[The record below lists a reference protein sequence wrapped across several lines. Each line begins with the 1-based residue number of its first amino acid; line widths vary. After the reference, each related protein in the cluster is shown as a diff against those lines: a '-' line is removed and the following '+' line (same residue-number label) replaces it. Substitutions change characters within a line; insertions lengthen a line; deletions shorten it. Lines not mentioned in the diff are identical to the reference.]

1 MAGAFLYSFLSVLIV
16 SVISLVGVF
25 TLALSDKILRTLI
38 SYLVSL
44 AAGALLGDAFVHLI
58 PEAFE
63 KGNSTMMAA
72 TILAG
77 IFLFFILEKILHWH
91 HSHGQVEECVETLEN
106 HNHCHKPLGT
116 IVIVADSVHNF
127 IDGVIIAASYLVSL
141 PVGLATTIAVVIH
154 EIPQEIG
161 DFGLLIHS
169 GWSKKRALFFNFLSA
184 LAAAVGVLAVFV
196 LGVGMEKFVPAA
208 LAFAAGGFIYI
219 AAVDIVPELHKT
231 TGFRKTIF
239 QSLAMLLGFGLMF
252 GLLLVE

>member
-1 MAGAFLYSFLSVLIV
+1 MTGAFLYSFLSVLIV

-25 TLALSDKILRTLI
+25 TLALSDKILRALI

-63 KGNSTMMAA
+63 KGDSTLIAA

-169 GWSKKRALFFNFLSA
+169 GWSKKQALLFNFLSA

-196 LGVGMEKFVPAA
+196 LGVGMEKFVPVA

-231 TGFRKTIF
+231 TGFRKSLF
-239 QSLAMLLGFGLMF
+239 QSLFMLFGFGLMF
-252 GLLLVE
+252 VLLLVE

>member
-1 MAGAFLYSFLSVLIV
+1 MAEAFLYSFLSVLAV
-16 SVISLVGVF
+16 SVVSLVGVF
-25 TLALSDKILRTLI
+25 TLTLSDKVLRAAVF
-38 SYLVSL
+38 YLVSL

-58 PEAFE
+58 PEAF
-63 KGNSTMMAA
+63 KAGAA
-72 TILAG
+72 AIMSAAILVG
-77 IFLFFILEKILHWH
+77 IFLFFIFEKILHWH
-91 HSHGQVEECVETLEN
+91 HSHGQVEECQETLASHD
-106 HNHCHKPLGT
+106 HNRKPLGT
-116 IVIVADSVHNF
+116 IIIIADSIHNF

-184 LAAAVGVLAVFV
+184 LSALLGVLAVII
-196 LGVGMEKFVPAA
+196 LGAGAEKFVPAA

-219 AAVDIVPELHKT
+219 AGADIVPELHKT
-231 TGFRKTIF
+231 TGFKKSFF

-252 GLLLVE
+252 GLLLLE

>member
-1 MAGAFLYSFLSVLIV
+1 MTGAFLYSFLSVLIV

-25 TLALSDKILRTLI
+25 TLALSDKILRALI

-63 KGNSTMMAA
+63 KGDSTLIAA

-169 GWSKKRALFFNFLSA
+169 GWSKKRALLFNFLSA

-196 LGVGMEKFVPAA
+196 LGVGMEKFVPVA

-231 TGFRKTIF
+231 TGFRKSLF
-239 QSLAMLLGFGLMF
+239 QSLFMLFGFGLMF
-252 GLLLVE
+252 VLLLVE

>member
-1 MAGAFLYSFLSVLIV
+1 MTGAFLYSFLSVLIV

-25 TLALSDKILRTLI
+25 TLALSDKILRALI

-63 KGNSTMMAA
+63 KGDSTMMAA

-169 GWSKKRALFFNFLSA
+169 GWSKKQALLFNFLSA

-196 LGVGMEKFVPAA
+196 LGVGMEKFVPVA

-231 TGFRKTIF
+231 TGFRKSLF
-239 QSLAMLLGFGLMF
+239 QSLFMLFGFGLMF
-252 GLLLVE
+252 VLLLVE

>member
-1 MAGAFLYSFLSVLIV
+1 MAEAFLYSFLSVLII
-16 SVISLVGVF
+16 SAISLVGVF
-25 TLALSDKILRTLI
+25 SLALSDKVLRAI
-38 SYLVSL
+38 VFYLVSL

-58 PEAFE
+58 PEAF
-63 KGNSTMMAA
+63 KAGATTIMSAA
-72 TILAG
+72 ILAG
-77 IFLFFILEKILHWH
+77 IFLFFILEKIIHWH
-91 HSHGQVEECVETLEN
+91 HPHGQVEECAETLAS
-106 HNHCHKPLGT
+106 HDHCRKPLGT
-116 IVIVADSVHNF
+116 IIIIADSIHNF

-184 LAAAVGVLAVFV
+184 LSALLGVLAVII
-196 LGVGMEKFVPAA
+196 LGAGAEKFVPAA

-219 AAVDIVPELHKT
+219 AGADIVPELHKT
-231 TGFRKTIF
+231 TGFKKSFF

-252 GLLLVE
+252 GLLLLE